1 MIHPKLESYIA
12 TRDRKIAKFW
22 PHEPNC
28 LRNQFIEMMQRGTI
42 RVGGRSTCGGSD
54 PTMHAYRAWNEVIR
68 KARSLGYSITVTD
81 CSQQGNAWATRGG
94 GFWNESE
101 YRIDAAMQDRR
112 SRAGRRPFS

>member
-12 TRDRKIAKFW
+12 TRDRKISRFW
-22 PHEPNC
+22 PHERNF
-28 LRNQFIEMMQRGTI
+28 LRDRFIEMMQRGHI

-68 KARSLGYSITVTD
+68 KAQSLGYSITVTD
-81 CSQQGNAWATRGG
+81 CRQQGNAWATRGG

-101 YRIDAAMQDRR
+101 YRIDTAIDQARGKGVADE
-112 SRAGRRPFS
+112 S